1 MPKQLFRRLSLKSV
15 RHTKSKSYF
24 SHQQYDGS
32 RWRNLVF
39 IALATVLSY
48 NASASANSDRAA
60 KLVPIIMM
68 LLEDTSLKLRIGQ
81 INTHIL
87 TSDQYPNGV
96 VANFDNVNNDLNLSL
111 TVSGLAPGQS
121 FAVILNGRV
130 VDTIEYNANSNN
142 YNISLPFADY
152 LELSNGGDNVL
163 EFIPSSNNV
172 SWTISNIQILH
183 QTGPS
188 TREEAVRFLTKAT
201 FGANESSINRL
212 LQLGYEA
219 WVDEQLRLPATLH
232 LPFYQQAVID
242 REAAGISMGASQ
254 QCASKSDAWW
264 NGAIKGQDQIRQR
277 MAFALSQ
284 IFVVDDGDCEISRDG
299 HLNYYDILIN
309 HSFGSYRE
317 LLEDVT
323 TNPIMASFLSLR
335 GSQPFSDS
343 FNTAP
348 DENYAREVMQLFTIG
363 LTELNIDGSEKLDNG
378 RPIETFGNEIVLDMA
393 RALTGWQWESG
404 RAYPGVS
411 LVPMEPWGDLWSRFH
426 DHDEKT
432 ILNGVTIPAGDRF
445 AQTGNNILD
454 DLKIVLDTLT
464 AHDNVA
470 PFISKQLIQRFV
482 SSNPSPQYIERVA
495 MVFNDNGSGVKG
507 DLGAVVKAIL
517 LDPDSIDSHLVVN
530 GGKLKEPLMRVSQI
544 WRAFNAK
551 SPIKYIR
558 FMHTNRYIG
567 QKPMAA
573 GSVFNF
579 YRPDFAPLG
588 EISDNDLVAPE
599 FKLLDDAQN
608 IQMYFYMQRILSS
621 SVTVDDSLDYS
632 PAFNALMTLN
642 LSTAKSISD
651 STPAL
656 LNYLNQ
662 LLFGGLMSDG
672 LRNRVAQYIDDDVVY
687 SDDLSTDERRE
698 KKVEEAL
705 LLLGVSPEYNV
716 QQ

>member
-1 MPKQLFRRLSLKSV
+1 MPKQFFSYPPLKSI
-15 RHTKSKSYF
+15 RPTESKSTFYYQKLGHNF
-24 SHQQYDGS
+24 
-32 RWRNLVF
+32 WRNLMLIVF
-39 IALATVLSY
+39 SVLLTY
-48 NASASANSDRAA
+48 NANANTESNRAA
-60 KLVPIIMM
+60 KLVPIIML
-68 LLEDTSLKLRIGQ
+68 LLEDTTLRFRIGQ
-81 INTHIL
+81 INSHIL
-87 TSDQYPNGV
+87 TSVQNPNGV
-96 VANFDNVNNDLNLSL
+96 VANFDNVNSNLNLSL

-121 FAVILNGRV
+121 IQVILNGRV
-130 VDTIEYNANSNN
+130 LDTIGYNANSNN
-142 YNISLPFADY
+142 YNISLPFTDY
-152 LELSNGGDNVL
+152 LELTNGGDNVL
-163 EFIPSSNNV
+163 EFKPSSNNAV
-172 SWTISNIQILH
+172 WAISNIQILH
-183 QTGPS
+183 QAGPLD
-188 TREEAVRFLTKAT
+188 RKEAVRFLTKAT

-212 LQLGYEA
+212 LQLGYES
-219 WVDEQLRLPATLH
+219 WVDEQLRLSPTLH

-242 REAAGISMGASQ
+242 REAAGIVMGASQ

-264 NGAIKGQDQIRQR
+264 NGAIKGSDQLRQR

-284 IFVVDDGDCEISRDG
+284 IFVVDDGGCEISRDG
-299 HLNYYDILIN
+299 HLNYYDILIK

-323 TNPIMASFLSLR
+323 INPIMASFLSLR
-335 GSQPFSDS
+335 GSQPFSDR
-343 FNTAP
+343 FNTSP

-363 LTELNIDGSEKLDNG
+363 LTELNINGTEKLDNG

-411 LVPMEPWGDLWSRFH
+411 LIPMEPWSGLWSRFH
-426 DHDEKT
+426 DHDEKK
-432 ILNGVTIPAGDRF
+432 ILNDVTIPAGDRL

-482 SSNPSPQYIERVA
+482 TSNPSPEYIERVA
-495 MVFNDNGSGVKG
+495 TVFNNNGSGVKG
-507 DLGAVVKAIL
+507 DLSAVIKAIL
-517 LDPDSIDSHLVVN
+517 LDPDSIDSHLVIN

-558 FMHTNRYIG
+558 FMHTDRFLG
-567 QKPMAA
+567 QKPMAS

-608 IQMYFYMQRILSS
+608 IQLYFYMQRILSS
-621 SVTVDDSLDYS
+621 NVTVDDNLDYS

-642 LSTAKSISD
+642 LTTAKSISD

-656 LNYLNQ
+656 LNYLNE

-672 LRNRVAQYIDDDVVY
+672 LRDRVAQYVDDDVSY
-687 SDDLSTDERRE
+687 SDNLSTDERRE